1 MYSHLGKKERRDCCF
16 SVESGGVGWLPG
28 VTRKKQRKHTC
39 SRISQCLIFRGLA
52 EAIGRLEGPEEIIAM
67 GLVDF
72 HSWDLC
78 SSENDIRFLGMPV
91 FDTCW
96 QHVHN

>member
-1 MYSHLGKKERRDCCF
+1 MAPRGDQEEAMETQLLQYISMFDI
-16 SVESGGVGWLPG
+16 
-28 VTRKKQRKHTC
+28 QRV
-39 SRISQCLIFRGLA
+39 SRGYWKI
-52 EAIGRLEGPEEIIAM
+52 EGTEEIIAM

-78 SSENDIRFLGMPV
+78 SSINDICFLDMPV